1 MAPAPALIRRMQ
13 DPRFAARAGNAAGIA
28 SFFAL
33 SAFGRR
39 SSLLGRVMPALVV
52 RRHVRR
58 ALGPFSAG
66 GGRRKRLR
74 VVAGTG
80 AIAALAVGA
89 SRRRR
94 PEA

>member
-1 MAPAPALIRRMQ
+1 VPETPPLIRRVQ
-13 DPRFAARAGNAAGIA
+13 DPRFAVRAGNAAGVA
-28 SFFAL
+28 SFLAL
-33 SAFGRR
+33 AA
-39 SSLLGRVMPALVV
+39 LGRPTLGRILPALLV

-58 ALGPFSAG
+58 ALQQFSS
-66 GGRRKRLR
+66 GGRRKRLQL
-74 VVAGTG
+74 VASSG

>member
-1 MAPAPALIRRMQ
+1 MSPLIQRVQ
-13 DPRFAARAGNAAGIA
+13 DPRFAGRAGNAAGIA
-28 SFFAL
+28 SFLAL
-33 SAFGRR
+33 SA
-39 SSLLGRVMPALVV
+39 LGRPAFISRVVPALIV

-58 ALGPFSAG
+58 ALQQFSVGG

-89 SRRRR
+89 SRRHR
-94 PEA
+94 PEV

>member
-1 MAPAPALIRRMQ
+1 MPPLIQRVQ
-13 DPRFAARAGNAAGIA
+13 DPRFAARASNAAGVA
-28 SFFAL
+28 SFLAL
-33 SAFGRR
+33 SAFGRPAMI
-39 SSLLGRVMPALVV
+39 GRVVPALIV

-58 ALGPFSAG
+58 ALQQFSTG

-89 SRRRR
+89 TRRHRA
-94 PEA
+94 EA